1 MRSPGAAGLHR
12 DMADAPHAA
21 ALILSKKPP
30 VQEGLVKIRNK
41 DQIIF
46 IKTDFGTRVFLETLK
61 FNLTKI

>member
-1 MRSPGAAGLHR
+1 
-12 DMADAPHAA
+12 MADAPHAA